1 MTLLQSW
8 RENPIAVA
16 GIPIRGSRRRSLA
29 FWMLLLSVSLGSI
42 IAGITFRFSYAA
54 SEPVYMFYAA
64 AALIPPLS
72 ALCLHLFGYRHRA
85 AAELEELILTR
96 LDREEVVFGAVF
108 WPVVIGA
115 AVAAA
120 LAAGYVIS
128 AVGHDPIP
136 AILLSLLLL
145 LVLWL
150 ASVGAAVRAWILAF
164 GSLLHL
170 FLYTIA
176 VAGAVF
182 LLAELLGAMGWQV
195 HGLVIAA
202 IAAVY
207 IVLHAGHFAGLRFF
221 APVDWEALCRAY
233 WLTNEL
239 VAFFEFDE
247 RRPAMKQLR
256 RRNTARP
263 LAFFAGWAAGGL
275 LLLLLGG
282 FLQQAGPK
290 DPSLPRSLVLLTRWL
305 GNPVF
310 AMFSGLVAAFVALA
324 VRFRRQ
330 QKRFLVL
337 AGSIHVTI
345 AMHILPAVLPF
356 AFLPGLAGVIG
367 LSNSRL
373 GISEV
378 RFFTGSALTL
388 FLAAGMTLWLFRRPG
403 RKAWIWVGS
412 ILAALLLAF
421 LAVRVTLADAT
432 RPVEFLFLRA
442 PRLAGP
448 DLPWEGQ
455 FLFLMTLPSLLL
467 LAAWSRLCQGL
478 HSASLSRVE
487 RHSIVEI
494 PPQSAP
500 RNPGESKS

>member
-1 MTLLQSW
+1 
-8 RENPIAVA
+8 
-16 GIPIRGSRRRSLA
+16 
-29 FWMLLLSVSLGSI
+29 MLLLSVSLVSI
-42 IAGITFRFSYAA
+42 SAGIAFRFSDAA
-54 SEPVYMFYAA
+54 SEPSYMFYAA
-64 AALIPPLS
+64 AALIPPLT

-115 AVAAA
+115 AVTAT
-120 LAAGYVIS
+120 LMSGYVIS
-128 AVGHDPIP
+128 AAGHVRIP
-136 AILLSLLLL
+136 AILLALLLL

-170 FLYTIA
+170 FLYTIT

-182 LLAELLGAMGWQV
+182 LLAELLGAMGWEVQ
-195 HGLVIAA
+195 GLAIAA

-239 VAFFEFDE
+239 VALYEYDE
-247 RRPAMKQLR
+247 RHAAMKQLR
-256 RRNTARP
+256 RRNPARA
-263 LAFFAGWAAGGL
+263 LALLAGWATGSL

-282 FLQQAGPK
+282 FLLQAGPK
-290 DPSLPRSLVLLTRWL
+290 DPSLPQALILLTRWI

-310 AMFSGLVAAFVALA
+310 AMFAGLVAAFVALA

-330 QKRFLVL
+330 EKRLYVL

-356 AFLPGLAGVIG
+356 ALLPGIAGMVG

-388 FLAAGMTLWLFRRPG
+388 FLAAGMTLWLLRRPD

-412 ILAALLLAF
+412 ILAVLLLAF

-432 RPVEFLFLRA
+432 RPVEFLFLRT

-467 LAAWSRLCQGL
+467 LAAWSRLCQAL
-478 HSASLSRVE
+478 HSAHLSTVE

-494 PPQSAP
+494 SPHSASH
-500 RNPGESKS
+500 NPGGSKS